1 MTAIALSILSRFVQ
15 KPWDQTSFEHAIV
28 GHLELPLHEST
39 DASLPD
45 GITNLTADGG
55 NGIKHISNPRPNL
68 RFFFVTGNEGVSAL
82 HRAFAKAKKR
92 PRPV

>member
-68 RFFFVTGNEGVSAL
+68 QFFW
-82 HRAFAKAKKR
+82 HR
-92 PRPV
+92 